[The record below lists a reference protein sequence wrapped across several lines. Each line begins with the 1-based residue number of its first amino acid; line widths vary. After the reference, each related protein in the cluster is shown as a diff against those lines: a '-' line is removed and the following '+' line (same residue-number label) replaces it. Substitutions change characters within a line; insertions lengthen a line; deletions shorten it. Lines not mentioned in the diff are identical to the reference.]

1 MFTLRESSRGY
12 FSDFES
18 AFSKWRLFINFFQ
31 VSFSYSF
38 FSFFL
43 VSSRFFCIII
53 LNVVFIHTLL
63 VIYVYTLLFCVL
75 IVISPAATS
84 APGNNLYYVRTTLLL
99 QFIRIFFCNIF
110 YQEYLP
116 RFGSWNTY
124 KRRIHTF
131 YRFQGQK
138 LVSQ

>member
-18 AFSKWRLFINFFQ
+18 AFSKWRLFIKIFQ

-53 LNVVFIHTLL
+53 LNVVFLHTLL
-63 VIYVYTLLFCVL
+63 VIFVYTLLFCVL

-99 QFIRIFFCNIF
+99 QFIRIFFVIYFIRSIYHVSEVETRINVAFI
-110 YQEYLP
+110 
-116 RFGSWNTY
+116 RFTGFRARN
-124 KRRIHTF
+124 
-131 YRFQGQK
+131 
-138 LVSQ
+138 